1 MAVETL
7 LAQTARDVT
16 DAKEKNT
23 PLYLVGGVTSQER
36 MREYYQ
42 MPHLSKND
50 AAIERG
56 AWLIVLS
63 LLFTA
68 IWLVGTLRVSGLENA
83 PWSCAAY
90 CIRTGH

>member
-16 DAKEKNT
+16 DAKENP

-36 MREYYQ
+36 MREYC
-42 MPHLSKND
+42 
-50 AAIERG
+50 AA
-56 AWLIVLS
+56 ALDPLS

-68 IWLVGTLRVSGLENA
+68 IWLVGTL
-83 PWSCAAY
+83 
-90 CIRTGH
+90 

>member
-16 DAKEKNT
+16 DAKENP

-42 MPHLSKND
+42 LPHLSKND
-50 AAIERG
+50 AAIERD

-68 IWLVGTLRVSGLENA
+68 IWLVGTL
-83 PWSCAAY
+83 
-90 CIRTGH
+90 

>member
-1 MAVETL
+1 VAVETL

-16 DAKEKNT
+16 DAKET
-23 PLYLVGGVTSQER
+23 PPLYLVGGVTSQER

-68 IWLVGTLRVSGLENA
+68 IWLVGTL
-83 PWSCAAY
+83 
-90 CIRTGH
+90 

>member
-1 MAVETL
+1 VAVETL

-23 PLYLVGGVTSQER
+23 PPLYLVGGVTSQER
-36 MREYYQ
+36 MRKYYQ
-42 MPHLSKND
+42 MPHLSKNN

-68 IWLVGTLRVSGLENA
+68 IWLVGTL
-83 PWSCAAY
+83 
-90 CIRTGH
+90 